1 MGAGGAGS
9 TFIGVLHMD
18 DLPNIAKYGI
28 GGALALLSALALLW
42 YRHRLNREA
51 RSDEERA
58 ALQAELADARAKW
71 AACEFREDA
80 AGMASEARRIDRLR
94 RRLGLPLLVLMAGLC
109 PACRTPAPPAEPRVV
124 VLSEHCRT
132 AAPGDTVPELPAG
145 ETRWWLCTS
154 TGLRLMMPADA
165 DIPMEKP

>member
-1 MGAGGAGS
+1 
-9 TFIGVLHMD
+9 MD

-42 YRHRLNREA
+42 YRARLGRVEKDEA
-51 RSDEERA
+51 RRE

-71 AACEFREDA
+71 AACEFCGDA

-94 RRLGLPLLVLMAGLC
+94 RRLGLPLLAGLMAGL
-109 PACRTPAPPAEPRVV
+109 PLQISATPEEPGTPAPPAEPRVV

-132 AAPGDTVPELPAG
+132 AAPGETVPELPAG

-165 DIPMEKP
+165 DIPVEKP